1 MDRLIH
7 TALQGKPV
15 AWFGP
20 TYKSVADTW
29 RELCSL
35 LADITCSRNEQ
46 EKRLELLGGGVIDV
60 WSLDS
65 PDAGRGRKYAL
76 VVIDE
81 AAMIPNLSQVWQESI
96 RPTLTDLHGSAWILS
111 TPRGMNDFKT
121 LFDVGQDCERQ
132 DWISWQMPTAANPFM
147 DPAEIDAARQDL
159 TEAAFNQEY
168 LAQFIDSEGSVFRRV
183 FDLATADPKVKP
195 ETGHEYIIGCDWG
208 RSQDYTVFIVV
219 DATAHKVVALDR
231 SNHVDYALQRNRLRA
246 LCETWQPKRIIA
258 EQNSIGQPIIE
269 QLRREGLRIEPFTTT
284 NASKTIAIE
293 GLALAFERGDIQI
306 LNHPVLVNEL
316 IAYRAERLPTG
327 STRYSAPPG
336 QHDDCVMALAIAWSA
351 VTEQH
356 HPVYPVAEADLIV
369 DPFDIPETWPRGY
382 GLDLT
387 PHGVAA
393 IWGAMDPQS
402 KELYLYDEYRSE
414 EGDPL
419 SKLLEIRRRGE
430 WIPGVLEQL
439 GNGRNQDDGIRLLK
453 ICREKLGDQLH
464 FARSLLESGI
474 LEMSHRMTLGQLKVF
489 STLTQF
495 REELRGYRRNS
506 QGQIIVGNDQ
516 LQNAARCLVISGMQ
530 HMRTQLVKR
539 APVYEPRLP
548 TGERSWMGY
557 GG

>member
-1 MDRLIH
+1 MSNKIIDLKLPALHPAQAQIVSGARRFNIICCGRRLGKTVLGMDRLIH

-195 ETGHEYIIGCDWG
+195 ETGHEYI
-208 RSQDYTVFIVV
+208 
-219 DATAHKVVALDR
+219 DR

-316 IAYRAERLPTG
+316 IA
-327 STRYSAPPG
+327 
-336 QHDDCVMALAIAWSA
+336 
-351 VTEQH
+351 
-356 HPVYPVAEADLIV
+356 
-369 DPFDIPETWPRGY
+369 WP
-382 GLDLT
+382 
-387 PHGVAA
+387 
-393 IWGAMDPQS
+393 
-402 KELYLYDEYRSE
+402 
-414 EGDPL
+414 
-419 SKLLEIRRRGE
+419 
-430 WIPGVLEQL
+430 
-439 GNGRNQDDGIRLLK
+439 
-453 ICREKLGDQLH
+453 C
-464 FARSLLESGI
+464 
-474 LEMSHRMTLGQLKVF
+474 
-489 STLTQF
+489 
-495 REELRGYRRNS
+495 
-506 QGQIIVGNDQ
+506 
-516 LQNAARCLVISGMQ
+516 
-530 HMRTQLVKR
+530 
-539 APVYEPRLP
+539 
-548 TGERSWMGY
+548 
-557 GG
+557 